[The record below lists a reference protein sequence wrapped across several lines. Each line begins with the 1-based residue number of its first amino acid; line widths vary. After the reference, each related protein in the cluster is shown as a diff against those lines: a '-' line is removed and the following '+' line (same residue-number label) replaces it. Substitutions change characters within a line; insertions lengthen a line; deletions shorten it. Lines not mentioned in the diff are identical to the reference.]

1 MRKTRQMGEQTPRN
15 TASAI
20 ADAAIRLIARDGFD
34 TVSVRHVAQEAGL
47 APGTVQHHF
56 PTRDALL
63 TVALERTINRQIER
77 ISDFPAIRDAFRI
90 AQRGLR
96 TFLPMD
102 PARREEAI
110 VWIAFSA
117 AASTRPSLRQ
127 AHAEGVA
134 LLRRQIRHV
143 LEYAHEVGQTRD
155 GFSLERDTVILAAT
169 IDGLILHGINSD
181 DNTTLLA
188 VLDQAISQVIE
199 PGS

>member
-1 MRKTRQMGEQTPRN
+1 
-15 TASAI
+15 
-20 ADAAIRLIARDGFD
+20 
-34 TVSVRHVAQEAGL
+34 
-47 APGTVQHHF
+47 
-56 PTRDALL
+56 
-63 TVALERTINRQIER
+63 
-77 ISDFPAIRDAFRI
+77 
-90 AQRGLR
+90 
-96 TFLPMD
+96 MD